1 MELLCQTMDNTDY
14 VNMAKLSTLILFI
27 VVDNITGTHSYT
39 GIGWTLKLVFPCRTA
54 QKEKSW

>member
-1 MELLCQTMDNTDY
+1 MDNTDY
-14 VNMAKLSTLILFI
+14 VNMAKLSTLILFT

-39 GIGWTLKLVFPCRTA
+39 GIGWTLKLVFPRRTA